1 MTEQE
6 KEKLIEQAN
15 IATNCA
21 YLLIEAAN
29 SFLVDLESMLSK
41 IEMGTV
47 YGERKRFKSMLN
59 EAEKL
64 RKMTKKVASPLSD
77 IDCAE
82 IALGDADYLYDY
94 IKLLVDRVGD
104 SDDKKVKVRALLF
117 NVTSELNSYS

>member
-6 KEKLIEQAN
+6 KAKLIEQAN
-15 IATNCA
+15 IATNSA

-41 IEMGTV
+41 IEMGTL

-59 EAEKL
+59 EAKKMREMT
-64 RKMTKKVASPLSD
+64 RKAASPLGE

-94 IKLLVDRVGD
+94 MKLLVDRVGD

-117 NVTSELNSYS
+117 NVTSELNSY